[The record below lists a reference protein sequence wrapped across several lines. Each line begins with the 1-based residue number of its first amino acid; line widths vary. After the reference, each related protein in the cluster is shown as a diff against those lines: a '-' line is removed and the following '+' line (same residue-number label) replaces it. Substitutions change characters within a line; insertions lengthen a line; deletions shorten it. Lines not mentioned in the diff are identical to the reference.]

1 MTDTSTKIELLLSPG
16 CAAVEAAS
24 KLVEEVLSE
33 LGLKADVSEIMV
45 NTLEQARA
53 LKFLG
58 SPSIRVNGID
68 IEPGTGHRL
77 DYGLQ

>member
-16 CAAVEAAS
+16 CAAIEAAT

-33 LGLKADVSEIMV
+33 LGLRADISEIMV
-45 NTLEQARA
+45 STLEQARA
-53 LKFLG
+53 LEFLG
-58 SPSIRVNGID
+58 SPSIRVNGSD
-68 IEPGTGHRL
+68 IEPGAGHRQ